1 MPKIG
6 ALSSLLKKEDGA
18 CHGHPGH
25 DDPKPGF
32 SSGPSNRN
40 CPGTSEQP
48 GTLGSVPLFAWQV
61 DLANNLVQDREAQ
74 HRPKPN
80 SRVVAFRKAQG
91 VGVGGQLW
99 ICGAWLK
106 PLWYLYYLLGSFPYG
121 CGCVWQKKSRAFGFK
136 VEHWT
141 AGHTDKY
148 VYAIF
153 KGTLESKVAPSC
165 RYFYRSVFVSSA
177 IPSSIYLLEL
187 CCGAL
192 STSKNGP
199 HQQDWIWA
207 CVL

>member
-121 CGCVWQKKSRAFGFK
+121 CGCVWQEKVGHLASKSNIGLLDTVTNMFMQFLREHWKASLHQAADISIRVYSFHPPFHHIFLSCA
-136 VEHWT
+136 VEHW
-141 AGHTDKY
+141 
-148 VYAIF
+148 
-153 KGTLESKVAPSC
+153 
-165 RYFYRSVFVSSA
+165 
-177 IPSSIYLLEL
+177 
-187 CCGAL
+187 AL